1 MTFATNYL
9 FCILAGYLESG
20 RWTLHVYAALL
31 HSPSGK
37 RRSAR
42 GREKVNKHVTPIQS
56 GSFQFLRRR
65 VEHPIEMF
73 VKDMELINP

>member
-1 MTFATNYL
+1 MERVDVTCVCPLNTS
-9 FCILAGYLESG
+9 LALREEE
-20 RWTLHVYAALL
+20 V
-31 HSPSGK
+31 
-37 RRSAR
+37 R
-42 GREKVNKHVTPIQS
+42 GGEKKVNKHVTPIQS

>member
-1 MTFATNYL
+1 MCMPPYFTRPP
-9 FCILAGYLESG
+9 G
-20 RWTLHVYAALL
+20 R
-31 HSPSGK
+31 GG
-37 RRSAR
+37 AR

-65 VEHPIEMF
+65 VELPVEMF

>member
-1 MTFATNYL
+1 MDVSCVCRLTS
-9 FCILAGYLESG
+9 LALREEEV
-20 RWTLHVYAALL
+20 R
-31 HSPSGK
+31 P
-37 RRSAR
+37 R